1 MRAWCPRCDAVRP
14 GATTCPVC
22 GTDLATLDDPGRA
35 DPGPA
40 DRPPDQPP
48 PEAAPA
54 PPAAP
59 SRLRL
64 ALAAATVVVAGLA
77 FVAGRSVARPAATPA
92 PAAAPATSTTVPEPD
107 ADRRRLGWTASAG
120 GIAITAVEAHRLAT
134 ERRETVASITF
145 RIQGVPADGRVLALR
160 GLRLLDT
167 GGGVFATVEERQFGS
182 EGGAPV
188 LEADGDPG
196 AYQVITGPAPRL
208 SSLARIEL
216 TGVVAVRPRDQTI
229 TLDTSAPWPAG
240 PTMRAVHP
248 GDRDSVRADLGAAR
262 IPGIELELSV
272 TSAFVRDGLALVV
285 IDSFSGF
292 RGRPGEVLPLGAD
305 LRAGGRVLC
314 ARSSLLG
321 RDPNQQGADGIVLSC
336 PTRPVPRLTVALGV
350 GARIIPL
357 QATLRP

>member
-22 GTDLATLDDPGRA
+22 GTVLATLDDPG
-35 DPGPA
+35 PA
-40 DRPPDQPP
+40 ERPPHQPP

-64 ALAAATVVVAGLA
+64 ALAAATLVVAGLA
-77 FVAGRSVARPAATPA
+77 FVAGRSVARPATPA
-92 PAAAPATSTTVPEPD
+92 PAAAPATSTTAPEPD
-107 ADRRRLGWTASAG
+107 ADRRRLGWTARADG
-120 GIAITAVEAHRLAT
+120 VAVTAVEAHRLAT

-145 RIQGVPADGRVLALR
+145 RIQGAPADGRVLALR

-167 GGGVFATVEERQFGS
+167 GGGVFATVEQRRFGS

-188 LEADGDPG
+188 LEVDGDPG

-248 GDRDSVRADLGAAR
+248 GERDGVRADPGPVR
-262 IPGIELELSV
+262 IPGAELELAV

-285 IDSFSGF
+285 IDSFAGF
-292 RGRPGEVLPLGAD
+292 RGRPGEVLPLGAE
-305 LRAGGRVLC
+305 LRAGGRALC

-321 RDPNQQGADGIVLSC
+321 QDPSLQGVDGVVLSC